1 MDLENIMLNEM
12 SNRERQVVHDM
23 TYKWNPIQVNAYEK
37 CKQTHRYRKQ
47 TWGYQRREVNRGQ
60 TSDMRQTDRHYCV

>member
-23 TYKWNPIQVNAYEK
+23 NYKWNPIQVNAYEK
-37 CKQTHRYRKQ
+37 YNKLNKQGDNIQ
-47 TWGYQRREVNRGQ
+47 P
-60 TSDMRQTDRHYCV
+60 